1 MLNYSLIHHQLATN
15 FSFLNEIKLF
25 QYDDS
30 YVPWQTITMEKFYVY
45 ILRYER
51 YLGISLAL

>member
-1 MLNYSLIHHQLATN
+1 MLNYSLIRHQLATN

-25 QYDDS
+25 QYDNS
-30 YVPWQTITMEKFYVY
+30 YVHWQTITMEKFYVH

-51 YLGISLAL
+51 YLEISLVL

>member
-1 MLNYSLIHHQLATN
+1 MLNYFLIHHQLATN
-15 FSFLNEIKLF
+15 FSFVYEIKLF

-30 YVPWQTITMEKFYVY
+30 CVHWQTITIEKFYVH

-51 YLGISLAL
+51 YLEISLAL